1 MRDVEK
7 AAGFLNLF
15 ADNVSAG
22 MDVEPIEWIRENVV
36 DQQSARSTHIDFTL
50 SPFLLEPI
58 DKFLNDG
65 TVRHINLMAPT
76 GSGKSTLFVGL
87 LNYLIAN
94 DAGNTLVAFQN
105 EQETSDFAET
115 RLFPTFRDNKALKNL
130 LPKKRHAARKTEI
143 LFPHMNLWM
152 VSATKG
158 QLQSKS
164 CVTAQDSCDM
174 RDRLLR
180 YFATCG

>member
-65 TVRHINLMAPT
+65 DR
-76 GSGKSTLFVGL
+76 KSTR
-87 LNYLIAN
+87 LN
-94 DAGNTLVAFQN
+94 
-105 EQETSDFAET
+105 SSHW
-115 RLFPTFRDNKALKNL
+115 NKSRM
-130 LPKKRHAARKTEI
+130 PS
-143 LFPHMNLWM
+143 
-152 VSATKG
+152 SA
-158 QLQSKS
+158 
-164 CVTAQDSCDM
+164 
-174 RDRLLR
+174 
-180 YFATCG
+180 

>member
-76 GSGKSTLFVGL
+76 SYGKSTLFVGL

-105 EQETSDFAET
+105 
-115 RLFPTFRDNKALKNL
+115 
-130 LPKKRHAARKTEI
+130 
-143 LFPHMNLWM
+143 
-152 VSATKG
+152 
-158 QLQSKS
+158 
-164 CVTAQDSCDM
+164 
-174 RDRLLR
+174 
-180 YFATCG
+180 

>member
-22 MDVEPIEWIRENVV
+22 MDVEPIAWIRENVV

-87 LNYLIAN
+87 LNYL
-94 DAGNTLVAFQN
+94 
-105 EQETSDFAET
+105 
-115 RLFPTFRDNKALKNL
+115 
-130 LPKKRHAARKTEI
+130 
-143 LFPHMNLWM
+143 
-152 VSATKG
+152 
-158 QLQSKS
+158 
-164 CVTAQDSCDM
+164 
-174 RDRLLR
+174 
-180 YFATCG
+180 

>member
-115 RLFPTFRDNKALKNL
+115 RLLKTCCRRKGMRPGKRRFFFR
-130 LPKKRHAARKTEI
+130 T
-143 LFPHMNLWM
+143 
-152 VSATKG
+152 
-158 QLQSKS
+158 
-164 CVTAQDSCDM
+164 
-174 RDRLLR
+174 
-180 YFATCG
+180 

>member
-22 MDVEPIEWIRENVV
+22 MDVEPIAWIRENVV

-76 GSGKSTLFVGL
+76 GSRRPGMPENSLPRRSRGWR
-87 LNYLIAN
+87 
-94 DAGNTLVAFQN
+94 G
-105 EQETSDFAET
+105 
-115 RLFPTFRDNKALKNL
+115 RLP
-130 LPKKRHAARKTEI
+130 
-143 LFPHMNLWM
+143 
-152 VSATKG
+152 
-158 QLQSKS
+158 
-164 CVTAQDSCDM
+164 
-174 RDRLLR
+174 
-180 YFATCG
+180 

>member
-105 EQETSDFAET
+105 AQETSDFAAT
-115 RLFPTFRDNKALKNL
+115 RLFPTIRDNKALKTCAEEKACGQENGDS
-130 LPKKRHAARKTEI
+130 
-143 LFPHMNLWM
+143 F
-152 VSATKG
+152 SAHELVDG
-158 QLQSKS
+158 
-164 CVTAQDSCDM
+164 
-174 RDRLLR
+174 LR
-180 YFATCG
+180 YQGAVAVEVLPVFDW

>member
-22 MDVEPIEWIRENVV
+22 MDVEPIEWILENVV

-76 GSGKSTLFVGL
+76 GSRRPGMPENSLPRRSRGWPGKSPLRQR
-87 LNYLIAN
+87 ASWACPAPS
-94 DAGNTLVAFQN
+94 AGRSRSFIYS
-105 EQETSDFAET
+105 EPPS
-115 RLFPTFRDNKALKNL
+115 
-130 LPKKRHAARKTEI
+130 KRRWGRWAG
-143 LFPHMNLWM
+143 P
-152 VSATKG
+152 
-158 QLQSKS
+158 
-164 CVTAQDSCDM
+164 CC
-174 RDRLLR
+174 
-180 YFATCG
+180 